1 MEYRVGLPEQLRAS
15 AAALYDEAF
24 RQKFEP
30 IVKDPAQR
38 VAILAEAICPEFA
51 IVAIEADRLI
61 GLVGFYEGGSSF
73 TGGGTARGV
82 ITRLGWFKGLWALVL
97 FSLFRKS
104 PAPGTLRM
112 DGIVVDSAMRG
123 KGIGNELLDR
133 LVKYARQRGW
143 HQIRLDVVDSNPGAR
158 RLYER
163 RGFVPIRTMSHP
175 FLSRLMGFSVST
187 TMVKHLDRN
196 TNTHA

>member
-1 MEYRVGLPEQLRAS
+1 MRHTPDLTL
-15 AAALYDEAF
+15 AL
-24 RQKFEP
+24 
-30 IVKDPAQR
+30 
-38 VAILAEAICPEFA
+38 
-51 IVAIEADRLI
+51 
-61 GLVGFYEGGSSF
+61 

-163 RGFVPIRTMSHP
+163 RGFVPMRTMSYP